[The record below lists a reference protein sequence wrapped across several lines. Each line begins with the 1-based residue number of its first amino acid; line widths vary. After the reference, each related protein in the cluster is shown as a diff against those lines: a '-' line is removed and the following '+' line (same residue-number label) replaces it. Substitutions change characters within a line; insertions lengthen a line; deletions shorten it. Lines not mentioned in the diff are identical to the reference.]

1 MPVAW
6 RLHPWLETDGG
17 RKMKKLLTLL
27 FTALIF
33 SGCGVDMGDPGDW
46 DDTCYDCR
54 TVCEGCSGEL
64 LDTCLAKCVD
74 CQGYSDCFAWMEG
87 RYEGMSQSVRD
98 WTFVDCD
105 NLH

>member
-1 MPVAW
+1 
-6 RLHPWLETDGG
+6 
-17 RKMKKLLTLL
+17 MKKLFIL
-27 FTALIF
+27 FAMALSL
-33 SGCGVDMGDPGDW
+33 SGCGADTGDPGDW

-64 LDTCLAKCVD
+64 LDECLAKCVD

-87 RYEGMSQSVRD
+87 RYPGMSQTMRD
-98 WTFVDCD
+98 WTFVDCG